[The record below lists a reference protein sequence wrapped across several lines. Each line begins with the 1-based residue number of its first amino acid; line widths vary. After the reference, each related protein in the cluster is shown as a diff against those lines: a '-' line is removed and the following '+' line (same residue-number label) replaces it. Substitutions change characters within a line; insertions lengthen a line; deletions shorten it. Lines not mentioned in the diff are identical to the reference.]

1 MRENRICLTHGT
13 ADRLLETRAA
23 YGAELEPASL
33 QAGDFTPHVDV
44 MREGVNELFG
54 EEVDLVNVLVGV
66 GKDYRDGSD
75 VACHRF
81 YGELPS
87 GSILYAEEGIYV
99 ASPYLNLL
107 LEARDL
113 HLVNLCSML
122 GRYLGTFST
131 TASGGSSDEI
141 VSRAPLVRE
150 PELSRYLSRFKN
162 TAGTGNLR
170 EALRFTCENAA
181 SPQEVNLQL
190 ALCLP
195 PSCNGF
201 ALRKPVMNYPIKL
214 DGKDRRFYDADYICI
229 DLYWPEAGFGLE
241 YQGEKEHKDRMV
253 QDISRWYA
261 ALQKGIELWF
271 VTKEQLGDAVQM
283 DFIAREV
290 ARRTKKRINEQTW
303 PTVDEAQLLLDV
315 LRSGKWLNPDERLR
329 KREIRRRRR
338 VA

>member
-13 ADRLLETRAA
+13 ADRLLETLAVR
-23 YGAELEPASL
+23 GAELEPASL
-33 QAGDFTPHVDV
+33 QARDFTPNVGV
-44 MREGVNELFG
+44 MREGLRELCG
-54 EEVDLVNVLVGV
+54 TEENLINVLVGV
-66 GKDYRDGSD
+66 DKDYRDGPD
-75 VACHRF
+75 TMCQRF
-81 YGELPS
+81 YGELPP
-87 GSILYAEEGIYV
+87 GSILHVEEGIYV

-107 LEARDL
+107 LESREL

-141 VSRAPLVRE
+141 VSRAPLVPE
-150 PELSRYLSRFKN
+150 PELSRYLSCFKN

-271 VTKEQLGDAVQM
+271 VTKEQLGNAAAM
-283 DFIAREV
+283 DCIAREV
-290 ARRTKKRINEQTW
+290 ARRTRKRVNEQTW
-303 PTVDEAQLLLDV
+303 PTIDEAQLLLDV
-315 LRSGKWLNPDERLR
+315 LRSGKWLNSDERLR
-329 KREIRRRRR
+329 KREVRRRPR
-338 VA
+338 VV

>member
-13 ADRLLETRAA
+13 ADRLLEALTVS
-23 YGAELEPASL
+23 GAELEPADL
-33 QAGDFTPHVDV
+33 QARDFTPSVGV
-44 MREGVNELFG
+44 MREGLRELCG
-54 EEVDLVNVLVGV
+54 TEENLINVLVGV
-66 GKDYRDGSD
+66 DKDYRDGPD
-75 VACHRF
+75 TMCQRF
-81 YGELPS
+81 YGELPP
-87 GSILYAEEGIYV
+87 GSVLHVEEGIYV
-99 ASPYLNLL
+99 ASPCFNLL
-107 LEARDL
+107 LEAREL
-113 HLVNLCSML
+113 HLVNLCCML
-122 GRYLGTFST
+122 GRYLGTFSIAT
-131 TASGGSSDEI
+131 SGGDADEI
-141 VSRAPLVRE
+141 VQRASLVRE
-150 PELSRYLSRFKN
+150 DELSSYLSHFKS
-162 TAGTGNLR
+162 TAGTRALR
-170 EALRFTCENAA
+170 DALRFTCENAA

-214 DGKDRRFYDADYICI
+214 EGKDRRFYDADHICI

-303 PTVDEAQLLLDV
+303 PTIDELQRLLDV
-315 LRSGKWLNPDERLR
+315 LRSGKWLNPNEKLRTRRLR
-329 KREIRRRRR
+329 RRQH
-338 VA
+338 AA

>member
-1 MRENRICLTHGT
+1 MRENRICLIHGT

-33 QAGDFTPHVDV
+33 QARDFTPHVDV
-44 MREGVNELFG
+44 MRERVNELFG

-150 PELSRYLSRFKN
+150 PELSRYLSCFKTQQERETSARHCGLPARTLPHHRRSTCSWLCACRPLA
-162 TAGTGNLR
+162 TASHSG
-170 EALRFTCENAA
+170 
-181 SPQEVNLQL
+181 SP
-190 ALCLP
+190 
-195 PSCNGF
+195 S
-201 ALRKPVMNYPIKL
+201 
-214 DGKDRRFYDADYICI
+214 
-229 DLYWPEAGFGLE
+229 
-241 YQGEKEHKDRMV
+241 
-253 QDISRWYA
+253 
-261 ALQKGIELWF
+261 
-271 VTKEQLGDAVQM
+271 
-283 DFIAREV
+283 
-290 ARRTKKRINEQTW
+290 
-303 PTVDEAQLLLDV
+303 
-315 LRSGKWLNPDERLR
+315 
-329 KREIRRRRR
+329 
-338 VA
+338 